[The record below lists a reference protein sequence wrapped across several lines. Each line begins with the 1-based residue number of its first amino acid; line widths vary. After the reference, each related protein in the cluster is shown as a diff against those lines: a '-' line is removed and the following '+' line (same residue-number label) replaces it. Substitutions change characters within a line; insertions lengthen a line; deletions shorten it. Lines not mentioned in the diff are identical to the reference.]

1 MIDCIL
7 ILLIVIIIILAVTN
21 IIKYNFFNAYKY
33 YTDPILVYG
42 IIATIIGIGVNYL
55 ITNVF
60 IKDWCEKSLLKQII
74 IETLIILFIKNIVL
88 SFINL
93 KNLFNIKWLKYIG
106 LVIIIHLLYIKL
118 VHPLISNCI
127 NLKHKHK
134 KGHIHCIIYNSTH
147 NIIIF
152 SIIKYIVLF
161 LE

>member
-7 ILLIVIIIILAVTN
+7 ILLIVIIIILAVMN
-21 IIKYNFFNAYKY
+21 IIKYTFFNADKY
-33 YTDPILVYG
+33 YIDPILVYG
-42 IIATIIGIGVNYL
+42 IIATIVGIGINYL

-60 IKDWCEKSLLKQII
+60 IKDWCKKSLFIQII

-106 LVIIIHLLYIKL
+106 LIIIIQIFYINIF
-118 VHPLISNCI
+118 HPLISNCI
-127 NLKHKHK
+127 KLEHKHK
-134 KGHIHCIIYNSTH
+134 KGHIHCIIHNSAH

-161 LE
+161 FE

>member
-7 ILLIVIIIILAVTN
+7 ILLIVIIIILAVMN
-21 IIKYNFFNAYKY
+21 IIKYNFFNVEKY

-60 IKDWCEKSLLKQII
+60 IKNFCENSLLKQII

-93 KNLFNIKWLKYIG
+93 KNLFTIKWLRYIC
-106 LVIIIHLLYIKL
+106 LIIIIQIFYINIF
-118 VHPLISNCI
+118 HPIISNCI
-127 NLKHKHK
+127 KLEHKHK
-134 KGHIHCIIYNSTH
+134 KGHVHCIIHNSVH
-147 NIIIF
+147 NLIIF

>member
-1 MIDCIL
+1 MNQKNRI
-7 ILLIVIIIILAVTN
+7 
-21 IIKYNFFNAYKY
+21 YQ
-33 YTDPILVYG
+33 LV
-42 IIATIIGIGVNYL
+42 L
-55 ITNVF
+55 F
-60 IKDWCEKSLLKQII
+60 LQII

-106 LVIIIHLLYIKL
+106 LIIVIHILYIKI
-118 VHPLISNCI
+118 VYSLISNCI
-127 NLKHKHK
+127 KLEHKHK
-134 KGHIHCIIYNSTH
+134 KGHIHCIIYNSIH

>member
-7 ILLIVIIIILAVTN
+7 ILLIVIIIILAVMN
-21 IIKYNFFNAYKY
+21 IIKYNFFNADKY

-42 IIATIIGIGVNYL
+42 VIATIIGIGVNYL
-55 ITNVF
+55 ITNVL
-60 IKDWCEKSLLKQII
+60 IKDWCEKSLLMQII

-106 LVIIIHLLYIKL
+106 IVVLIQILYIKI
-118 VHPLISNCI
+118 VYPIISNCI
-127 NLKHKHK
+127 KLEHKHK
-134 KGHIHCIIYNSTH
+134 KGHIHCIIHNSLQ